1 MTEHILPI
9 TLRLTGKSGL
19 EPHIAAKFAVVA
31 SRFEGNIS
39 IACKGRSVNAKSV
52 TAVMNLGAQH
62 NDHIELHAD
71 GDQAQ
76 QAINA
81 LIAVIQS
88 ND

>member
-1 MTEHILPI
+1 M
-9 TLRLTGKSGL
+9 

-31 SRFEGNIS
+31 SRFNGNIS
-39 IACKGRSVNAKSV
+39 VACKGQAVNAKSV

-62 NDHIELHAD
+62 NDLVELHAE

-81 LIAVIQS
+81 LIEVIQE
-88 ND
+88 NG